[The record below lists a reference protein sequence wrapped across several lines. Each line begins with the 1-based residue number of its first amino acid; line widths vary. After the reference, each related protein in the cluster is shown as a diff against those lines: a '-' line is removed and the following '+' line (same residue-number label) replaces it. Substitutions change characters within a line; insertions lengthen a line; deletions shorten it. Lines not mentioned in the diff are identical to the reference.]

1 MINKKIILILENIR
15 SLHNVGAMFR
25 SADACNVSCIYLVG
39 PSGII
44 TPQVLNPKLAKTSL
58 GTEKSVPWK
67 HFWTIDEA
75 IDDLPKNTDIIALEQ
90 ANNSKNIFLNL
101 KSLIL
106 NPHVALI
113 VGNEISGVS
122 QKALEKAA
130 DVVSIPML
138 GKHNSLNVA
147 CSTSVALYQIL
158 ECHCEPRSNRGEAI
172 P

>member
-1 MINKKIILILENIR
+1 
-15 SLHNVGAMFR
+15 
-25 SADACNVSCIYLVG
+25 
-39 PSGII
+39 
-44 TPQVLNPKLAKTSL
+44 LNPKLAKTSL

-67 HFWTIDEA
+67 HFRTIDEA

-90 ANNSKNIFLNL
+90 TKDSRNIFLNL

-113 VGNEISGVS
+113 IGNEITGVS

-130 DVVSIPML
+130 DVVHIPMF

-147 CSTSVALYQIL
+147 VAATVALYQI
-158 ECHCEPRSNRGEAI
+158 C
-172 P
+172 